1 MAPAC
6 ALLAVPA
13 PFLLAATRRSTC
25 RKAWLNSRNSLPFL
39 LPAALP
45 AAAGALLPL
54 ACRLPGILPR
64 DRGFR
69 QSSKPRILDRL
80 LFLPAFPSRGPWVS
94 VEPLTQQVAYSLA
107 SLVNLEG
114 SGLARVVEVD
124 PRSCLSL
131 CD

>member
-1 MAPAC
+1 MPDPCGAPLAQFLHLGGSGRESTGQAAPEQQRPLTAAA
-6 ALLAVPA
+6 ALSERPES
-13 PFLLAATRRSTC
+13 RSTC

-45 AAAGALLPL
+45 VAAGALLPL

-94 VEPLTQQVAYSLA
+94 VEPVTQ
-107 SLVNLEG
+107 
-114 SGLARVVEVD
+114 
-124 PRSCLSL
+124 
-131 CD
+131 